1 MKELSKRAKD
11 ILLREFNEEHS
22 VLSNNLRAFTIHGVL
37 TVLSLG
43 IVITGSIVFS
53 LIIFALALLAVPL
66 VYMFLAYRLLTPLP
80 KGNLL
85 SVSFLPIALI
95 SLYIVGFMHYLA
107 TGVVNDDVWMFVWFL
122 NPAFTFTALGIY
134 AYVTAEAVRSNTLI
148 VFTLSSI
155 AAFVPSLLMYAGLR
169 IKIWQQSR
177 AKIELEE

>member
-1 MKELSKRAKD
+1 MKEFFGKAKD
-11 ILLREFNEEHS
+11 LLVREFSEEHS
-22 VLSNNLRAFTIHGVL
+22 VLSNNLRTFAIHGALAVPA
-37 TVLSLG
+37 LG
-43 IVITGSIVFS
+43 IVITGSIVFH
-53 LIIFALALLAVPL
+53 LAIFVLALLALPFA
-66 VYMFLAYRLLTPLP
+66 YMFLAYRLLTPLP

-122 NPAFTFTALGIY
+122 NPAFTFTALGVY

-155 AAFVPSLLMYAGLR
+155 AACVPSLLMYMGLR
-169 IKIWQQSR
+169 IKMWQQGKR
-177 AKIELEE
+177 KLNWRN

>member
-1 MKELSKRAKD
+1 MKGFSKRAKG

-22 VLSNNLRAFTIHGVL
+22 VLSNNLRALAIHGAL
-37 TVLSLG
+37 TVLALG
-43 IVITGSIVFS
+43 IVITGSIVFN
-53 LIIFALALLAVPL
+53 LIIFAFALLAVPL

-107 TGVVNDDVWMFVWFL
+107 TGVVNDDVWMFMWFL
-122 NPAFTFTALGIY
+122 NPAFTFTALGVY

-155 AAFVPSLLMYAGLR
+155 AACVPSLLMYMGLR
-169 IKIWQQSR
+169 IKMWQQGKR
-177 AKIELEE
+177 KLNWRN